1 MSFIGDA
8 LNSVGNV
15 VGSLLGSNASNSAAN
30 TQANAANQASQTQLQ
45 MFNTLQQ
52 NLNPYKQ
59 AGLPALQQLSQGT
72 APGGQ
77 FNSTFTP
84 DQYTQSPGYQWQ
96 LQQGMNA
103 MNNQAN
109 AAGMGLSSANL
120 QSLGSYVT
128 GAAQQDYHNAYNQWL
143 SNRQSNM
150 GNIMGLAGMGQNAA
164 AGIGAGAMQ
173 TGNSIASNQ
182 IGAGN
187 ALAAG
192 QIGSANA
199 WSGGLNNILNQ
210 QSQQGMLSQL
220 NNMWGGNSFL
230 NTPALSA
237 ADFAGSAGSAAS
249 TAGDISSLIDLSSL
263 AMTI

>member
-8 LNSVGNV
+8 LGSAGGVVGN
-15 VGSLLGSNASNSAAN
+15 LLGGLIGSNASNSAAN
-30 TQANAANQASQTQLQ
+30 TQANAANQANQTQLQ

-150 GNIMGLAGMGQNAA
+150 GNVMGLAGMGQNAA
-164 AGIGAGAMQ
+164 AGIGSGAMQ
-173 TGNSIASNQ
+173 TGNSIAGNQ

-192 QIGSANA
+192 QIGSSNA
-199 WSGGLNNILNQ
+199 WGGAINNIMNQ
-210 QSQQGMLSQL
+210 QSQQNMMSQL

-230 NTPALSA
+230 NTPTLSA
-237 ADFAGSAGSAAS
+237 GDFASGGGAGALGDL
-249 TAGDISSLIDLSSL
+249 AGLIGFG
-263 AMTI
+263 